1 MDRES
6 IWRVNCFADDDGL
19 IGDRGWM
26 DQVVVSLPEMEK
38 RVFIYKRVENESVL
52 PIPLGKVE
60 EKTHIWGER

>member
-6 IWRVNCFADDDGL
+6 IWRVNCFADYG
-19 IGDRGWM
+19 GDRGWM

-60 EKTHIWGER
+60 EKTHI

>member
-1 MDRES
+1 M
-6 IWRVNCFADDDGL
+6 NCFADYG
-19 IGDRGWM
+19 GDRGWM

-60 EKTHIWGER
+60 EKTHI

>member
-1 MDRES
+1 M
-6 IWRVNCFADDDGL
+6 NCFADDGGF

-60 EKTHIWGER
+60 EKTHI